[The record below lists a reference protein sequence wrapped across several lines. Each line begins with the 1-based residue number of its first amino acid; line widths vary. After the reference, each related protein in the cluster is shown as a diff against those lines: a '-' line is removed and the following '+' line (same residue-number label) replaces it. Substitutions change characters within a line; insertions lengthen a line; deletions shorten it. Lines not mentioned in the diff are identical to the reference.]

1 MSCLVDFYVVTPKD
15 DWIGIITVPIVHN
28 FIKMQNAVPGK
39 YHEMFNALLV
49 EFHHV
54 DQIIDNRDK
63 KHFMKVQAFAQ
74 KYETSSVHFDARRNE
89 ESLLQVIRKT
99 FFTTIFAIRND
110 FNWAQ
115 HNFYCVVSSDE
126 VLHGEIDVP
135 ETINQKGEIEPWA
148 A

>member
-1 MSCLVDFYVVTPKD
+1 MSCLVDFYVITPKD
-15 DWIGIITVPIVHN
+15 SWLGIITVPIVHN
-28 FIKMQNAVPGK
+28 FIRIQNAVPGK
-39 YHEMFNALLV
+39 YHEMFHALLI

-54 DQIIDNRDK
+54 DQIIDTRDK
-63 KHFMKVQAFAQ
+63 KHFQKVQALAM
-74 KYETSSVHFDARRNE
+74 KYETGSVRFDARGNK

-126 VLHGEIDVP
+126 VMHEEIDVP
-135 ETINQKGEIEPWA
+135 ETINQKGEIQWA

>member
-1 MSCLVDFYVVTPKD
+1 MSCLVDFYVITPKD
-15 DWIGIITVPIVHN
+15 YWLAIITVPIIHN
-28 FIKMQNAVPGK
+28 FIRMQNAVPEK
-39 YHEMFNALLV
+39 YQEMFHALLV

-63 KHFMKVQAFAQ
+63 KHFQKVQALAQ
-74 KYETSSVHFDARRNE
+74 RYETSSVRFDARRNE

-110 FNWAQ
+110 FNWSQ
-115 HNFYCVVSSDE
+115 HNYCCVVSSDE
-126 VLHGEIDVP
+126 VLHEEIDIP
-135 ETINQKGEIEPWA
+135 ETINQKGEINSWA